1 MSEGDDSQC
10 RCGMAK
16 PSRFNVCHQC
26 SQELEAKVEALDV
39 RVDTLETG
47 LDRIIT
53 WSEAYPLDIF
63 PEPDFKKV
71 REALK
76 VADIKIDAVS
86 ASNMRRVVVGVG
98 KIARLARKAP
108 PQ

>member
-1 MSEGDDSQC
+1 MAETNPTDPVENAFVVLRHGLDDESH
-10 RCGMAK
+10 
-16 PSRFNVCHQC
+16 CHDQL
-26 SQELEAKVEALDV
+26 EILEA
-39 RVDTLETG
+39 RIDTLETG

-63 PEPDFKKV
+63 PEPDFKAV

-76 VADIKIDAVS
+76 VAGIKIDAVS

-98 KIARLARKAP
+98 NIARLAR
-108 PQ
+108 